1 MKIVPQRKHIFNIWA
16 VILIIWAVYRVYVHM
31 PEWVDE
37 LISKPLVFI
46 GPVLWYVTRVEHRP
60 LASLGLTR
68 GHLGRDLKIGLGF
81 GMVFALEGIVA
92 NAIKHG
98 QFSFMPVIP
107 IEGFGIVMAIVLSI
121 ATAVSEEIL
130 SRGFVFGR
138 LLEYYQNNLAKAA
151 SIGSILFLLL
161 HVPIMFTTLKLTGST
176 LAIFILTDV
185 IIAFATSILYSETKT
200 LTVPILVH
208 AFWNMTVALYL

>member
-1 MKIVPQRKHIFNIWA
+1 MKVTPQLKHIYNLWA
-16 VILIIWAVYRVYVHM
+16 VILIIWALYRVYVHV

-37 LISKPLVFI
+37 LIAKPLVFVA
-46 GPVLWYVTRVEHRP
+46 PVLWYVLRVEHRP
-60 LASLGLTR
+60 LVSLGLTR

-81 GMVFALEGIVA
+81 GMVFALEGMVA
-92 NAIKHG
+92 NSIKHG
-98 QFSFMPVIP
+98 SFSFAPVIP
-107 IEGFGIVMAIVLSI
+107 VAGFSIIMAIILSI

-138 LLEYYQNNLAKAA
+138 LLEYYQNTVKAV
-151 SIGSILFLLL
+151 SVSSILFLLL
-161 HVPIMFTTLKLTGST
+161 HVPIIFTTLKLTGAT
-176 LAIFILTDV
+176 LAIFILTDI
-185 IIAFATSILYSETKT
+185 IIAVTTSILYSETKT